1 MAGSATET
9 EHRLPPEGRAVA
21 THLAGNVW
29 KVSVNPGDK
38 VLEGDPPVIVESIAM
53 ELPVSAPFAGKV
65 LQVFCREGSQVSAG
79 HDLIILG
86 AA

>member
-1 MAGSATET
+1 M
-9 EHRLPPEGRAVA
+9 A

-29 KVSVNPGDK
+29 KIAVKPGDN
-38 VLEGDPPVIVESIAM
+38 VAEGDPLVIVESMKM
-53 ELPVSAPFAGKV
+53 EFPVAAPFAGKV

-79 HDLIILG
+79 QDLIVLE